1 MLSHFLFFFLV
12 YIYQKH
18 KHNIILVPSSFSTIS
33 FVVIDQKRTIISY
46 NKKKNNTTTSFAM
59 GAKQRTTRSITTI
72 SKQQVKKKTT
82 MNIIA
87 LIVITLGSQL
97 QKKNPKCYCLSLL
110 HGVLLF
116 LQDHVVATSHHGKQ
130 NIDEHYFHN
139 KMMMSSIVI
148 FSCLQSNIRGQL

>member
-1 MLSHFLFFFLV
+1 MFIQRLHLFPLAPLQQSHLEQMEPHPTFACYPITPTFKCFLFVTPPMPFITSTKTCWYALAFFAFFQI

-33 FVVIDQKRTIISY
+33 FVVIDQKRTTISY

-59 GAKQRTTRSITTI
+59 GAKQRTTRSITAI

-87 LIVITLGSQL
+87 LIVITLGS
-97 QKKNPKCYCLSLL
+97 
-110 HGVLLF
+110 
-116 LQDHVVATSHHGKQ
+116 
-130 NIDEHYFHN
+130 
-139 KMMMSSIVI
+139 
-148 FSCLQSNIRGQL
+148 